1 MALLSPI
8 QVRNVT
14 RQPLEFDCGGL
25 IGLSENQL
33 LTRVQRT
40 TSRSYRRA
48 VQKCFDYAK
57 APICDMT
64 TAADV
69 IVFADKVI
77 VPIEEWKEAVLESR
91 STRITSHYTD
101 LPKAELD
108 AIEL

>member
-40 TSRSYRRA
+40 TSRSY
-48 VQKCFDYAK
+48 
-57 APICDMT
+57 PICDMT